1 MSGILVVGH
10 GSRSKEA
17 QEGFDKIIGMLKDM
31 CEGDQIVGAHME
43 LCSPSIEEGVERL
56 LLENPKIST
65 IKVVPYFLYTGIHI
79 KEDIPEI
86 IEELKKKYAHIDFK
100 FGKPLGAE
108 IEIAKI
114 LKKRVNE
121 LC

>member
-1 MSGILVVGH
+1 MSGVLIVGH

-17 QEGFDKIIGMLKDM
+17 QEGFEKIVQMVKELSGN
-31 CEGDQIVGAHME
+31 DQIVGAHME
-43 LCSPSIEEGVERL
+43 LCTPDMEQGVKTL
-56 LLENPKIST
+56 LQGNPD
-65 IKVVPYFLYTGIHI
+65 IKVIKIIPYFLYTGIHI

-86 IEELKKKYAHIDFK
+86 IEELEKKYPNIEFK

-114 LKKRVNE
+114 LNRRVNE